1 MSATVHFAKS
11 FISFVRNAESQLFS
25 LAVGGAWASTSKLE
39 QAACRT
45 TINALYSINM
55 VENQGFPFLHGR
67 RTAELESCTT
77 HETIVLN
84 TDIDQYWADL
94 VAPTRRNFLAGAAAV
109 TVGSGALLGQEERS
123 LRQEFDLRPI
133 VPPADVGKSPWGY
146 ETANEPTPRPRSV
159 RPGEENGLP
168 KKPRAYTAIKSYH
181 AHFYFDE
188 DTYEKAALLRKWSAE
203 RFPVELGNWNLQP
216 RGPHVTPSFYFGFT
230 NDLLP
235 IIVPWLQL
243 NSLGL
248 TILLHP
254 NTDDPR
260 ADHLYYTLWVNRSQP
275 VNAYGMKRPGEP
287 GAPPI
292 EKILP
297 NTRPTVKLEV

>member
-1 MSATVHFAKS
+1 MSDQERIIH
-11 FISFVRNAESQLFS
+11 
-25 LAVGGAWASTSKLE
+25 
-39 QAACRT
+39 
-45 TINALYSINM
+45 
-55 VENQGFPFLHGR
+55 
-67 RTAELESCTT
+67 
-77 HETIVLN
+77 N
-84 TDIDQYWADL
+84 TEEDQEWADL
-94 VAPTRRNFLAGAAAV
+94 LSPVRRKFLIGAGLTAAGLTAGAVEA
-109 TVGSGALLGQEERS
+109 SGQELVMPAGLS
-123 LRQEFDLRPI
+123 FKPV
-133 VPPADVGKSPWGY
+133 VPPPDVGKSPWGY
-146 ETANEPTPRPRSV
+146 ETIKEPTPRPRSV

-168 KKPRAYTAIKSYH
+168 KKPRPYTDIKSYH

-188 DTYEKAALLRKWSAE
+188 DSYEKAALLRKWSAE
-203 RFPVELGNWNLQP
+203 RFPVELGNWNLEP

-275 VNAYGMKRPGEP
+275 VNAYNMRKPAEG
-287 GAPPI
+287 I
-292 EKILP
+292 VEKIFP
-297 NTRPTVKLEV
+297 NTKPTVKLEV